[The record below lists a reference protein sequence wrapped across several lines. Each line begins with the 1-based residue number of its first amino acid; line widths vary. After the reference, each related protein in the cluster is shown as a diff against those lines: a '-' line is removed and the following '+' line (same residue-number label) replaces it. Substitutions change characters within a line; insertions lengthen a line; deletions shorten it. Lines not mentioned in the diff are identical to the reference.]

1 MNVIEAVKLLYE
13 GKKIRLSRWHKERY
27 IKKYSPDK
35 IFSFDPSIVLNQLN
49 EECRIDLA
57 DMLADDWEILEEK
70 VNLI

>member
-27 IKKYSPDK
+27 IKKYSPDISK
-35 IFSFDPSIVLNQLN
+35 IFSFDPSIVLNHLC

-57 DMLADDWEILEEK
+57 DMLADDWEILEDR
-70 VNLI
+70 